1 MNYKACC
8 TALIEQI
15 TVHRQLLDQISAKS
29 ELGLLERS
37 AAERSLQIMAGPV
50 IGASRHANRKLGL
63 PERSDAASSA
73 TQLLE
78 QSPFPGVTKDEIR
91 GAIGMR
97 NAIVHDYLNLDW
109 ALIEHVI
116 RSGQYLKLGV
126 FVEHYC
132 KLLCSNHGSQSIG

>member
-1 MNYKACC
+1 MNYTAYC
-8 TALIEQI
+8 TALIEQVS
-15 TVHRQLLDQISAKS
+15 VHQQLLDQIRAKS

-37 AAERSLQIMAGPV
+37 AAERSLQIMAEAV
-50 IGASRHANRKLGL
+50 IGVSKHTNRKLGL

-78 QSPFPGVTKDEIR
+78 QSPCPGITKDEIR

-109 ALIEHVI
+109 ALIEQVI
-116 RSGQYLKLGV
+116 HNGQYRKLSQ

-132 KLLCSNHGSQSIG
+132 KILCSTP

>member
-1 MNYKACC
+1 MNYTAYC
-8 TALIEQI
+8 TALIEQVS
-15 TVHRQLLDQISAKS
+15 VHQQLLDQISAKS

-37 AAERSLQIMAGPV
+37 AAERSLQILAESA
-50 IGASRHANRKLGL
+50 IGVSKHANRKLEL

-109 ALIEHVI
+109 ALIEQVI
-116 RSGQYLKLGV
+116 RNRQYVKLRE
-126 FVEHYC
+126 FVEYYC
-132 KLLCSNHGSQSIG
+132 KLLCSSQ